1 MGITSM
7 LVQDESLPK
16 DAKESLGLIQASSSL
31 LLVLIN
37 NLLDIRKLNANSK
50 YYSLCYAAL
59 MTIINIHLTSF
70 ASF

>member
-7 LVQDESLPK
+7 LVQDESIPK

-37 NLLDIRKLNANSK
+37 NLLDIRKLKANSK

-59 MTIINIHLTSF
+59 MTKINIHLTSF